1 MKRRTFLAIT
11 YFLIILII
19 YSEIFVILKLYYEN
33 EYYSIFDGIY
43 WVITTVTTVGY
54 GDIVLHSVPGRIF
67 TILVMLT
74 GIFFLFGFLFPY
86 VLIPWAEMRLR
97 LYVPRKIE
105 GLRNHVVVFGY
116 NPLSRGICK
125 ELERS
130 GIKFLVV
137 ESNEDDAKKS
147 LEEGFPTILMDG
159 TFIEN
164 VEGALSIVV
173 AWKSPE
179 KILDTLISLKNM
191 NIDKYVVA
199 DDPFYAKYF
208 LYAGAKKILM
218 PKSIAGIHLARIIL
232 ESVEGELDLKEVAGG
247 IYYSEFIVGKGSKA
261 EGKRIGEVERISG
274 AKILAVCSDGKL
286 YPNPSEDQVI
296 EDGMILLAAGS
307 RDELS
312 SVFSMTRWRK

>member
-19 YSEIFVILKLYYEN
+19 YSEIFVILKLYFED
-33 EYYSIFDGIY
+33 EYYSIFDGFY

-86 VLIPWAEMRLR
+86 VLIPWAEMKLR
-97 LYVPRKIE
+97 LYVPRKVE
-105 GLRNHVVVFGY
+105 GLKNHIVVCGY

-130 GIKFLVV
+130 GVKFLVV
-137 ESNEDDAKKS
+137 EYNEEDAKKS
-147 LEEGFPTILMDG
+147 LEEGFPTVLMDS
-159 TFIEN
+159 TFLEN
-164 VEGALSIVV
+164 IEGALSVIV

-179 KILDTLISLKNM
+179 RILDTLVSLKN
-191 NIDKYVVA
+191 IDVDKYVVA

-208 LYAGAKKILM
+208 LYAGAKKVLM

-232 ESVEGELDLKEVAGG
+232 ESVEGVLDLKEVAGG

-261 EGKRIGEVERISG
+261 EGKQISEIEKISG
-274 AKILAVCSDGKL
+274 ARILAVCSDGKL
-286 YPNPSEDQVI
+286 HPNPPKDLVI

-307 RDELS
+307 RNELS
-312 SVFSMTRWRK
+312 SVFSMTRWTK

>member
-43 WVITTVTTVGY
+43 WVVTTVTTVGY
-54 GDIVLHSVPGRIF
+54 GDIVLNSVPGRIF

-105 GLRNHVVVFGY
+105 GLKNHVVVFGY

-130 GIKFLVV
+130 GVRFLVV
-137 ESNEDDAKKS
+137 ERNEEDAKKS
-147 LEEGFPTILMDG
+147 LEEGFPTVLMDG
-159 TFIEN
+159 AFMEN
-164 VEGALSIVV
+164 VEGALSIIV
-173 AWKSPE
+173 AWESPE
-179 KILDTLISLKNM
+179 KILDTLISLKNID
-191 NIDKYVVA
+191 IDKYVVA
-199 DDPFYAKYF
+199 DDPCYAKYF
-208 LYAGAKKILM
+208 LYAGAKKVLM
-218 PKSIAGIHLARIIL
+218 PKSIAGIHLARIVL
-232 ESVEGELDLKEVAGG
+232 ESVEGVLDLKEVAGG
-247 IYYSEFIVGKGSKA
+247 VYYSEFIVGRSSKA
-261 EGKRIGEVERISG
+261 EGKRIGDVERISG
-274 AKILAVCSDGKL
+274 AKILAVCADGKL
-286 YPNPSEDQVI
+286 YPNPPEDLVI
-296 EDGMILLAAGS
+296 EGGMILLAAGGKE
-307 RDELS
+307 ELS
-312 SVFSMTRWRK
+312 SVFSMTR